1 MACNAYMADVIG
13 LKHMTKRVA
22 ILTGFF
28 FAGFNIGRG
37 LSGVINNELGF
48 TYNFGFGILVSV
60 LTGAYAL
67 IFLKDSISIRE
78 ERIRRDIEADKSWDA
93 APEEQGGRGEV
104 VVMEVPKTT
113 RMTKLTQLFSLNNVR
128 EGFRL
133 VKPHIYTSQGQ

>member
-37 LSGVINNELGF
+37 LSGVINKELGF
-48 TYNFGFGILVSV
+48 MYNFGFGILVSV

-67 IFLKDSISIRE
+67 IFLKDSIAIRE
-78 ERIRRDIEADKSWDA
+78 ERMRRDMEADKSRDA
-93 APEEQGGRGEV
+93 VLTEQGDRGEV
-104 VVMEVPKTT
+104 VEEVPKTT
-113 RMTKLTQLFSLNNVR
+113 RVSKLTQLFSLNNVR

-133 VKPHIYTSQGQ
+133 VKLHV